1 MNDETVAAA
10 LTTLFTELVEGA
22 PGKTAF
28 VLNGGD
34 AGLLRSLDALPAA
47 AASRSTSAGAT
58 IAAHVDHLLYGLTLM
73 NRWRAGENPWDDAD
87 WTRSWRRTSVT
98 DDEWRTLRAALARE
112 ARRWLDGLRQ
122 PREMNETD
130 LTGVIA
136 SVVHLA
142 YHLGSIRQI
151 DKDARGPK
159 A

>member
-1 MNDETVAAA
+1 MSAETVAAA
-10 LTTLFTELVEGA
+10 LTRLFTELVEGA

-47 AASRSTSAGAT
+47 AASRSTNSGAT

-73 NRWRAGENPWDDAD
+73 NRWRSGENPWDEAD
-87 WTRSWRRTSVT
+87 WTLSWRRTSVS
-98 DDEWRTLRAALARE
+98 DDEWRTLRAALAGE

-122 PREMNETD
+122 PREMSEAD
-130 LTGVIA
+130 LTGVTA

-142 YHLGSIRQI
+142 YHLGAIRQI
-151 DKDARGPK
+151 DKDARGPR

>member
-1 MNDETVAAA
+1 MSSETIAAA
-10 LTTLFTELVEGA
+10 LTTLFTELVEG
-22 PGKTAF
+22 PPKKFCF

-47 AASRSTSAGAT
+47 AASRSTNAGAT

-73 NRWRAGENPWDDAD
+73 NRWRAGEDPWGDAD

-98 DDEWRTLRAALARE
+98 DDEGRTLRAALAAE

-122 PREMNETD
+122 PREMNEAD
-130 LTGVIA
+130 LTGVMA

-142 YHLGSIRQI
+142 YHLGAIRQI